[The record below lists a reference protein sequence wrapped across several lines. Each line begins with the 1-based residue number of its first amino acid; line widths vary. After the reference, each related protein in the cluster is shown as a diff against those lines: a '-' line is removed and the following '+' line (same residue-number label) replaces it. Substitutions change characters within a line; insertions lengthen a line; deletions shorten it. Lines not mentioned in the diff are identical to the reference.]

1 MSQKTSLEINS
12 PAPDF
17 TLTDQNSITHT
28 LSQYRG
34 HWVVLYFYPK
44 DMTPGCTTEACT
56 FRDNF
61 DVLQKVNA
69 IVLGVS
75 TDSVSSHR
83 RFADKHALP
92 FPLLADVEKTV
103 VNLYNVW
110 GAKKFLGREFFGT
123 KRVSFL
129 IRPDGH
135 IATIYEQV
143 KPQSHPDDVLHDIA
157 TL

>member
-1 MSQKTSLEINS
+1 MTSLTIGTL
-12 PAPDF
+12 APDF
-17 TLTDQNSITHT
+17 TLPDQNGASHT

-61 DVLQKVNA
+61 DALQKVNA
-69 IVLGVS
+69 VVLGVS
-75 TDSVSSHR
+75 TDSVSSHQ
-83 RFADKHALP
+83 RFANKHALP

-103 VNLYNVW
+103 VKLYTVW
-110 GAKKFLGREFFGT
+110 GAKKFLGRELFGT

-129 IRPDGH
+129 IRPDGR
-135 IATIYEQV
+135 IAKIYEQV
-143 KPQSHPDDVLHDIA
+143 KPQSHPDEVLYDIA
-157 TL
+157 TV